1 MAAHPKEEDAALA
14 ARLLRGSVDLHV
26 HCAPDVVPRAQD
38 AWDYA
43 EAAAAAGMAAV
54 GLKDH
59 TTTTR
64 GRCAMLNRRYPEGPH
79 FFACIVLNPQVGGLN
94 PAAVE
99 AALQSGVE
107 MVYFP
112 TWSAEH
118 HIRCLGP
125 TTTPV
130 PHPSHGFEPI
140 CILKEDGSLVPE
152 VPGIIELLARH
163 DAILATGH
171 LSPRE
176 SLVLLEAA
184 VAAGVQRM
192 VVTHASESVPAMSIE
207 DQRRCVSLG
216 AWIEHSFLAVTPC
229 CPGRVDLEHVCAQIR
244 TIGVEHCILSTD
256 FGQVANGAPVA
267 GFAHYLAQLL
277 DHGFDE
283 EAIHT
288 MIARNPAQLL
298 RLPKR
303 TD

>member
-1 MAAHPKEEDAALA
+1 MVE
-14 ARLLRGSVDLHV
+14 RLLRGCVDLHV

-43 EAAAAAGMAAV
+43 AAAAAAGMAAV

-64 GRCAMLNRRYPEGPH
+64 GRCAMLNRMYPAGPH

-99 AALQSGVE
+99 AALLSGVE

-112 TWSAEH
+112 TWAAEH

-125 TTTPV
+125 KVTPV
-130 PHPSHGFEPI
+130 PHPSHGFQPI
-140 CILKEDGSLVPE
+140 CILNKDGSLLSE
-152 VPGIIELLARH
+152 VPAILELLARH

-171 LSPRE
+171 LSPAE
-176 SLVLLEAA
+176 SLALLEAA
-184 VAAGVQRM
+184 SVAGVQRM

-207 DQRRCVSLG
+207 DQRLCVSLG

-229 CPGRVDLEHVCAQIR
+229 CPGRVDLELVCEQIR
-244 TIGVEHCILSTD
+244 AIGVEHCILSTD

-267 GFAHYLAQLL
+267 GFAHYLKQLL
-277 DHGFDE
+277 HHGFDE
-283 EAIHT
+283 REIRT
-288 MIARNPAQLL
+288 MIANNPRQLL
-298 RLPKR
+298 RISPPVS
-303 TD
+303 